1 MRYWD
6 GIERWNGWG
15 GCSKRNN
22 FNKTEN
28 PAACNANPDMTATQI
43 NNQINANY
51 DQMEKLGQELSRGPG
66 IIRSAVI
73 EKELKRLWEG
83 QKYWAS
89 EYKKATGSEMI
100 LVQGLQ
106 ITGNLEEEKNEAI
119 QSLAKQQRLKAA
131 KAKLSEGIATV
142 ERERF
147 RISTALQSQY
157 DISVSFRN
165 AMFSHWTRMGAGL
178 HAKHPLIMK
187 KQIDERVQPLLNEA
201 RRLMDAGKYE
211 KAWAKVSAAAAQVKW
226 GFDFLDWWM
235 NQLEKGAKNA
245 EAGIKVSAALATLVV
260 AAPLELG
267 IVAGMGVA
275 AVGEGAT
282 QGTLLIAKGVDGKE
296 TITPEDVKKAVLET
310 MIAGGT
316 AGLGSGAGKLVAAG
330 LKGRIARE
338 ILKRNP
344 TEEQIEF
351 VAKRI
356 EQYLAA
362 NSASILKKLTK
373 LDSDPDWNWWYM
385 AIAPM
390 ISPVAMEMTKE
401 PDLNKLLKK

>member
-1 MRYWD
+1 
-6 GIERWNGWG
+6 
-15 GCSKRNN
+15 
-22 FNKTEN
+22 
-28 PAACNANPDMTATQI
+28 
-43 NNQINANY
+43 
-51 DQMEKLGQELSRGPG
+51 
-66 IIRSAVI
+66 
-73 EKELKRLWEG
+73 
-83 QKYWAS
+83 
-89 EYKKATGSEMI
+89 MI

-119 QSLAKQQRLKAA
+119 QSLAKQQRLKAV

-157 DISVSFRN
+157 DISVSFKN

-178 HAKHPLIMK
+178 HAKHPLIMM

-211 KAWAKVSAAAAQVKW
+211 KAWTKVSAAAAQVKW

-267 IVAGMGVA
+267 ILAGMGVA

-296 TITPEDVKKAVLET
+296 TVTTEDVKKAVLET
-310 MIAGGT
+310 VIAGGSG
-316 AGLGSGAGKLVAAG
+316 GLGAGAGKLVANG
-330 LKGRIARE
+330 LKARVARE
-338 ILKRNP
+338 VLRRKAVDEGFDVAKEALRQEA
-344 TEEQIEF
+344 TEQQIEF
-351 VAKRI
+351 VAERI

-362 NSASILKKLTK
+362 NSAAIMKKLTK

-385 AIAPM
+385 AITPM
-390 ISPVAMEMTKE
+390 IGPVAMEMSKE
-401 PDLNKLLKK
+401 PDLNKLMLK